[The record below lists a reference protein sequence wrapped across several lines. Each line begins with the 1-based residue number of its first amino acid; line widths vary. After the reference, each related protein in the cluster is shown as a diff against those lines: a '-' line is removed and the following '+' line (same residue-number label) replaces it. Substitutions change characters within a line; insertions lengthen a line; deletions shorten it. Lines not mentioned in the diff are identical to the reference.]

1 MKKTLS
7 IFTSAAL
14 AVSML
19 GGVSAYAEDTSES
32 ITADFYTY
40 DQLLEMEPVQIQKI
54 YDEEIGSPSINFPG
68 EKSSRRKA
76 A

>member
-40 DQLLEMEPVQIQKI
+40 DQLLEMEPVQIP
-54 YDEEIGSPSINFPG
+54 ENL
-68 EKSSRRKA
+68 
-76 A
+76 